1 MEVSVA
7 GRVLRLRDSGKLI
20 FATLAD
26 RGADV
31 QLFVSKGD
39 VGDTAFADIKSLDR
53 GDWVGARGRVMT
65 TRAGEISVRVSEL
78 RCSPSRS
85 ARCPTNGTGC
95 PTPTP
100 ATASA
105 TSTSWSTPRR
115 AECSRCV
122 TR

>member
-1 MEVSVA
+1 MAAALAPGSETDVEVSVA

-53 GDWVGARGRVMT
+53 GDWVGVRGR
-65 TRAGEISVRVSEL
+65 GDDD
-78 RCSPSRS
+78 
-85 ARCPTNGTGC
+85 AR
-95 PTPTP
+95 
-100 ATASA
+100 
-105 TSTSWSTPRR
+105 R
-115 AECSRCV
+115 
-122 TR
+122 